1 MALIW
6 NHNPDSIV
14 NGIYSL
20 LLAAES
26 KATIPA
32 DKELI
37 RDLLA
42 LLKFKIHDLKHEL
55 IRRFTKEME
64 ISETK
69 AEGYFKEDDSD
80 QMFVYRKALMY
91 ISLLMRR
98 IQLFQ
103 FHPAIADIVLFHSF
117 TSFFFKSRSYSGFD
131 QNVDIREC
139 DLTIF
144 QKYLEN
150 SELKIEEEG
159 KIVNRQIKYLFY
171 EPELTR
177 EITSG
182 DSSCSG

>member
-1 MALIW
+1 MIW
-6 NHNPDSIV
+6 NQNPDSIA
-14 NGIYSL
+14 NGITTL
-20 LLAAES
+20 LMAAETKS
-26 KATIPA
+26 TTAA

-42 LLKFKIHDLKHEL
+42 LLRFKIHDLKHEL

-69 AEGYFKEDDSD
+69 AEKYFKEDDSD
-80 QMFVYRKALMY
+80 RMYVYRKALLY
-91 ISLLMRR
+91 ISLKMRR
-98 IQLFQ
+98 IQLFH

-117 TSFFFKSRSYSGFD
+117 TSVFFKSRSFSGFD

-144 QKYLEN
+144 KKYLEN

-159 KIVNRQIKYLFY
+159 KIINSQIK
-171 EPELTR
+171 
-177 EITSG
+177 
-182 DSSCSG
+182 